1 MTPQRALQ
9 PRTDAVA
16 LLGGF
21 FRVRSDPE
29 PFLAGLAHRAI
40 DRLPVPLEDRLIL
53 DLGCGVG
60 HLAIELRRRGY
71 KVVSADL
78 RFADLVQGRPPG
90 AFCGDATELSVRSA
104 SIDGVICSNILEHT
118 PTPDLVFDEI
128 ARILRPGGWAW
139 VSWTPW
145 WTPFGGHAIAPFHY
159 LGADRGKRVYKRL
172 IGEPRGAEPAVR
184 RRLADHGRYDDRACR
199 DTPPTRAGR
208 RVTSLLSVAAM
219 DDAVAAPSGV
229 RCVEL
234 CSPHSEDGSFVAD
247 LGMTEKR
254 VCDDHRSPWRKRLRQ
269 PADRGV
275 VSGARENGHPRR
287 RRSTT

>member
-172 IGEPRGAEPAVR
+172 IGEPRGENLPYDGVWPTTVATMIELVETHHQLELVDVSP
-184 RRLADHGRYDDRACR
+184 RYY
-199 DTPPTRAGR
+199 
-208 RVTSLLSVAAM
+208 
-219 DDAVAAPSGV
+219 PSQ
-229 RCVEL
+229 RW
-234 CSPHSEDGSFVAD
+234 
-247 LGMTEKR
+247 MM
-254 VCDDHRSPWRKRLRQ
+254 RLRHL
-269 PADRGV
+269 
-275 VSGARENGHPRR
+275 REFAVWNCVLLIRR
-287 RRSTT
+287 TEASSPTWA